1 MSFRISGW
9 GEQFSEAFYE
19 RATTLLTAALN
30 KGAKHSLIA
39 DRITVKELNMGEQ
52 PPELE
57 ILEIGDFAPDRFQG
71 LFNFH
76 YSGNASL
83 VLQTKI
89 RANPLSV
96 EKRKVPSFGA
106 KNTMLASCA
115 PLTVPMFLRLSNLK
129 LNGIVVLVFSK
140 QKGITMVF
148 RNDPLESLRVS
159 SSFDSIPA
167 IARFLQREIE
177 VQLAALFREELPSII
192 YKMSR
197 LWFAKAD
204 PALPFSVPKP
214 RSTCYGASREA
225 ELPASS
231 NPDFLDGP
239 PDYFESTK
247 VDAQYPMKMGPL
259 DVHAHPNLQSLT
271 KMALSRNS
279 LHPKSSNNI
288 PMCIFRSTPFDT
300 IHRLS
305 AQSEEPSCTPPST
318 LSPSP
323 STEYFFT
330 QHNVSTTGT
339 VSPRPTIFG
348 KMKNAHPHR
357 RREQVKKR
365 HVIRLQS
372 SEIMQTSPSNTIS
385 ATHNSDPFV
394 CEPHISSNNEK
405 SAFGDSSE
413 KNPEKVIICDS
424 NVKDSIEKSS
434 LNSPIPR
441 WRADELQ
448 RKLQEE
454 SLSKKV
460 FNPHHNSIKLLALQR
475 LLQANRSF

>member
-9 GEQFSEAFYE
+9 GEQFSDAFYE

-39 DRITVKELNMGEQ
+39 DRITVKELDMGEQ

-57 ILEIGDFAPDRFQG
+57 ILEIGDLAPDRFQG

-106 KNTMLASCA
+106 RNTMLASCA

-204 PALPFSVPKP
+204 PSLPFSVPKP
-214 RSTCYGASREA
+214 GPTVFGASREA
-225 ELPASS
+225 VKQSS
-231 NPDFLDGP
+231 TNPEFLDGP
-239 PDYFESTK
+239 PDYIESTK
-247 VDAQYPMKMGPL
+247 VDTQYPMKMGPL

-271 KMALSRNS
+271 KLALSRNS
-279 LHPKSSNNI
+279 LYPKSSNNI

-305 AQSEEPSCTPPST
+305 AQSEESSCTPLST

-323 STEYFFT
+323 SSDYFFT
-330 QHNVSTTGT
+330 QHNVSSTGT
-339 VSPRPTIFG
+339 ISTRPSIFG
-348 KMKNAHPHR
+348 RMKNAHPHR

-372 SEIMQTSPSNTIS
+372 LKNTQSSPSNTIPAS
-385 ATHNSDPFV
+385 HNSDPFV
-394 CEPHISSNNEK
+394 CEPILFSKNEK
-405 SAFGDSSE
+405 SIMADSSE
-413 KNPEKVIICDS
+413 GKPEKVILYDS
-424 NVKDSIEKSS
+424 NVKDRTEKSPLS
-434 LNSPIPR
+434 SPIPH

-448 RKLQEE
+448 RKLQME
-454 SLSKKV
+454 S
-460 FNPHHNSIKLLALQR
+460 NSNKFPNSQYNTIKLLALQR
-475 LLQANRSF
+475 LLNANRSF

>member
-19 RATTLLTAALN
+19 RATALLSAALN

-57 ILEIGDFAPDRFQG
+57 ILEIGDLAPDRFQG

-214 RSTCYGASREA
+214 KPTYCGTSREA

-231 NPDFLDGP
+231 NSDYLDGP
-239 PDYFESTK
+239 PDYIESTK

-259 DVHAHPNLQSLT
+259 DVHAHSNLQSLT
-271 KMALSRNS
+271 NLALSRNC
-279 LHPKSSNNI
+279 LHPKSSKNI

-305 AQSEEPSCTPPST
+305 AQSEDSTCTPPST
-318 LSPSP
+318 ISPSP
-323 STEYFFT
+323 STDYFST
-330 QHNVSTTGT
+330 QHNVSTAG
-339 VSPRPTIFG
+339 SPRPTIFG

-365 HVIRLQS
+365 HVIRLQPS
-372 SEIMQTSPSNTIS
+372 KTVKPSPSNTNS

-394 CEPHISSNNEK
+394 CESQSSANKEK
-405 SAFGDSSE
+405 SAVEDSLE
-413 KNPEKVIICDS
+413 KKSEKVILCDS
-424 NVKDSIEKSS
+424 DIKDPIEKSP
-434 LNSPIPR
+434 LLDSPIPR

-448 RKLQEE
+448 SKLKAELI
-454 SLSKKV
+454 SNKP
-460 FNPHHNSIKLLALQR
+460 PHTRHNSIKLLALQR